1 LDSHKR
7 EEIKLVRAHGWQIK
21 YEGRREGVGCFMEG
35 AGAVQDKG
43 LSLAAS
49 TAVYSYAGCLASE
62 KHSGPQPV

>member
-1 LDSHKR
+1 
-7 EEIKLVRAHGWQIK
+7 
-21 YEGRREGVGCFMEG
+21 MEG
-35 AGAVQDKG
+35 AGAIQDKG